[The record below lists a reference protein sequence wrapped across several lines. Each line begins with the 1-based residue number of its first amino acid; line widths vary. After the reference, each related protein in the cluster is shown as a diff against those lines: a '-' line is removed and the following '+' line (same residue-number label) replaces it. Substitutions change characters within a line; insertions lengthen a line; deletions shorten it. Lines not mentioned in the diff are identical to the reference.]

1 MKTNDE
7 GARKARANRL
17 HEQIDELVEETKT
30 TDEAPSTAN
39 VESSPAAAPRKPES
53 PREFVHR
60 RMRELGSEEP
70 GS

>member
-1 MKTNDE
+1 MKTDDE
-7 GARKARANRL
+7 AARKARAERL
-17 HEQIDELVEETKT
+17 HKQIDELLVETKSADDAPAT
-30 TDEAPSTAN
+30 ADDEPS
-39 VESSPAAAPRKPES
+39 AAHAPRKPES